1 MASEAPKTNYITIVR
16 GDSTNALGYN
26 TIPCTINTTLDITG
40 ATVVFSFLDFEQEF
54 TDVVSGEPFNIVIPW
69 EETKKFP
76 VGVQFA
82 SLYVIDSEG
91 RRRTFNNMIPV
102 KVTLCPMPDE
112 GNVEVEFSPIEQIM
126 EGDNFDMYCSD
137 WEFRRQFSIL
147 IKKLGATTTNEVMP
161 Q

>member
-1 MASEAPKTNYITIVR
+1 MENEAPKINYITIVR
-16 GDSTNALGYN
+16 GDSTDALGYN
-26 TIPCTINTTLDITG
+26 TIPCTVNTTLDLTG
-40 ATVVFSFLDFEQEF
+40 ATVVFSFLDFKQEF

-82 SLYVIDSEG
+82 SLYVIDAEE

-112 GNVEVEFSPIEQIM
+112 GNVEVEFNPIEQIM

-137 WEFRRQFSIL
+137 WEFRKQFSIL

>member
-1 MASEAPKTNYITIVR
+1 MESEAPKTNYITIVR
-16 GDSTNALGYN
+16 GDSTDALGYN
-26 TIPCTINTTLDITG
+26 TIPCTVNTTLDLTG
-40 ATVVFSFLDFEQEF
+40 ATVVFSFLDFKQVF
-54 TDVVSGEPFNIVIPW
+54 TNVVSGEPFNIVIPW

-82 SLYVIDSEG
+82 SLYVIDEEG

-112 GNVEVEFSPIEQIM
+112 GNVEVEFNPIEQIM

-137 WEFRRQFSIL
+137 WEFRQQFAFL
-147 IKKLGATTTNEVMP
+147 VKKLGATTTNEVMP

>member
-16 GDSTNALGYN
+16 GDSTDALGYN
-26 TIPCTINTTLDITG
+26 TIPCTINTTLDLTG

-54 TDVVSGEPFNIVIPW
+54 TDVVSGEHFNIVIPW

-76 VGVQFA
+76 VGMQFA
-82 SLYVIDSEG
+82 SLYVIDAEG
-91 RRRTFNNMIPV
+91 RRRTFNNMIPI

-112 GNVEVEFSPIEQIM
+112 GNVEVEFIPIAQIM

-137 WEFRRQFSIL
+137 WEFRKQFSIL